1 MSKLLEYYEYLH
13 AHPELSKQEAETSRF
28 LMDTLSGMC
37 YTPVRIGK
45 YGVYADLV
53 SEETLPWVMLR
64 SDMDALPVTEETGVS
79 YASQNPGV
87 MHACGH
93 DSHMAMLLTAAE
105 ALKDKRLPQ
114 NIRFLFQPAEEG
126 VSGAVEMVAAGAVP
140 ENTVAAFGMHVWP
153 GVEKGKVLAK
163 VGPLMASTTTM
174 EIHVKGLGAHCG
186 NRAKGNDALMT
197 MAQILIRSQEA
208 ENLSNG
214 DGSVLFFGMLH
225 SGSSHNIVASEA
237 FMKGT
242 LRTYYPET
250 REKVLAKLEEIVAQT
265 AAEYKTEAKVI
276 YSSFAPA
283 VINPEALTQ
292 KVQKLLPNVIT
303 EIEPTCIAED
313 FSRYQEKAPG
323 VLMWLGVG
331 DTPSLHNGRFLVPK
345 EILTVGV
352 DTWIR
357 LAEHKWE

>member
-13 AHPELSKQEAETSRF
+13 AHPELSKQEAQTCVY
-28 LMDTLSGMC
+28 LMDTLEKMG
-37 YTPVRIGK
+37 YQPVRAGQ
-45 YGVYADLV
+45 YGVYADLCV
-53 SEETLPWVMLR
+53 DEKLPWVMLR
-64 SDMDALPVTEETGVS
+64 SDMDALPVTEETGVP

-93 DSHMAMLLTAAE
+93 DAHMSMLLRAAE
-105 ALKDKRLPQ
+105 ELRGKKLPQ

-140 ENTVAAFGMHVWP
+140 ANTAAVFGMHVWP

-163 VGPLMASTTTM
+163 AGPLMVSTTTI
-174 EIHVKGLGAHCG
+174 EIRVKGLGAHCG
-186 NRAKGNDALMT
+186 NREKGNDALMT
-197 MAQILIRSQEA
+197 AAQSLARSKEA
-208 ENLSNG
+208 EDLSNG

-225 SGSSHNIVASEA
+225 SGTSHNIVASDA

-250 REKVLAKLEEIVAQT
+250 REKVLVKLNEIAAQT
-265 AAEYKTEAKVI
+265 AVQYKTEAEVT

-283 VINPEALTQ
+283 VINPEELTRQ
-292 KVQKLLPNVIT
+292 VQMLLPDVVT
-303 EIEPTCIAED
+303 EIEPTRVAED
-313 FSRYQEKAPG
+313 FSRYQELAPG

-331 DTPSLHNGRFLVPK
+331 DTPSLHNGKFLVPK
-345 EILTVGV
+345 EVLPVGV
-352 DTWIR
+352 DSWIR
-357 LAEHKWE
+357 LAMHKW

>member
-1 MSKLLEYYEYLH
+1 MSKLFAYYEHLH
-13 AHPELSKQEAETSRF
+13 AHPELSKQEAKTAEF
-28 LMDTLSGMC
+28 LMGTLSAMG
-37 YTPVRIGK
+37 YNPVRIGR

-53 SEETLPWVMLR
+53 VDETLPWVMLR

-93 DSHMAMLLTAAE
+93 DAHMAMLLAAAE
-105 ALKDKRLPQ
+105 ELKDKCLPQ

-140 ENTVAAFGMHVWP
+140 PNTAAVFGMHVWP
-153 GVEKGKVLAK
+153 GVEKGKILAK
-163 VGPLMASTTTM
+163 IGPLMASTTTI
-174 EIHVKGLGAHCG
+174 EIRVKGLGAHCG
-186 NRAKGNDALMT
+186 NREKGNDALMT
-197 MAQILIRSQEA
+197 AAQILARSKEA

-225 SGSSHNIVASEA
+225 SGTSHNIVASDA
-237 FMKGT
+237 FVKGT

-250 REKVLAKLEEIVAQT
+250 REKVLAKLNEIVAET
-265 AAEYKTEAKVI
+265 AAEYKTEADVT

-283 VINPEALTQ
+283 VINPEELTKQ
-292 KVQKLLPNVIT
+292 VQNLLPNVVT
-303 EIEPTCIAED
+303 EMEPTRIAED

-331 DTPSLHNGRFLVPK
+331 DTPSLHNGKFLVPK
-345 EILTVGV
+345 EVMPIGV
-352 DTWIR
+352 DSWIR
-357 LAEHKWE
+357 LAMYKW